1 MRCAVMPDIQIF
13 LFISGGLVALIVGGE
28 LLVRG
33 ATGIAVAAGVSSLV
47 IGLTVVAFGT
57 SMPEMVVSLQA
68 AAAGSPGIA
77 VANVVGSNIFNI
89 LCILGLCGM
98 IAPLAVSSQLVRI
111 DVPIMI
117 LGSLLVYIFSFGGKI
132 LPWQGLILLTILISY
147 TVFIVRRSRSET
159 RAVKAEYEAALSDE
173 RAEVKDIP
181 VWLSGVLVLV
191 GLFVLVLGARWLI
204 DGSVALARRFGVSET
219 VIGLTIVAAG
229 TSLPEVA
236 ASVMATIKGERDI
249 AIGNIV
255 GSCTFNLFAILGITP
270 LVSGGLPVPPE
281 MLNVD
286 LPVMLIAAIACFP
299 HFVAGLTFNRIEGV
313 LFFFSY
319 IGYTSWLV
327 LQATGS
333 LMRPDF
339 ERVVMTIVLPVL
351 VPVILLVLWSKYSLS
366 RKGPRNAKSS

>member
-1 MRCAVMPDIQIF
+1 MGDSQIF
-13 LFISGGLVALIVGGE
+13 LFISGGLVALVVGGE
-28 LLVRG
+28 FLVRG

-57 SMPEMVVSLQA
+57 SMPELVVSLQA

-89 LCILGLCGM
+89 LFILGLCGM

-111 DVPIMI
+111 DVPLMI
-117 LGSLLVYIFSFGGKI
+117 FGSLLVYIFAFGGKI
-132 LPWQGLILLTILISY
+132 MPWQGLLLLAVLTSY
-147 TVFIVRRSRSET
+147 TIFIVKRSRRET
-159 RAVKAEYEAALSDE
+159 RAVKAEYDEALSDE
-173 RAEVKDIP
+173 RAEVKNVP
-181 VWLSGVLVLV
+181 VWLSAVLVLV

-219 VIGLTIVAAG
+219 VIGLTIVAGG

-255 GSCTFNLFAILGITP
+255 GSSSFNLFAILGFAPIF
-270 LVSGGLPVPPE
+270 SGGLPVAPE

-286 LPVMLIAAIACFP
+286 FPVMVIAAIACFP
-299 HFVAGLTFNRIEGV
+299 HFVAGLTFNRIEGL
-313 LFFFSY
+313 LFFISY
-319 IGYTSWLV
+319 AGYTTWLV

-333 LMRPDF
+333 LLRPDF

-351 VPVILLVLWSKYSLS
+351 VPVVLLVLWSKYRLS
-366 RKGPRNAKSS
+366 RSMAKKAKSS

>member
-1 MRCAVMPDIQIF
+1 MSDFTILVLIAA
-13 LFISGGLVALIVGGE
+13 GLTALIVGGE

-57 SMPEMVVSLQA
+57 SVPELVVSLQA

-77 VANVVGSNIFNI
+77 VANVVGSNIFNVFF
-89 LCILGLCGM
+89 ILGLCGM
-98 IAPLAVSSQLVRI
+98 IAPLSVSSQLVRI
-111 DVPIMI
+111 DVPLMI
-117 LGSLLVYIFSFGGKI
+117 FGSLLVYIFAFNGSIK
-132 LPWQGLILLTILISY
+132 PWQGFLLFMTLVCYTI
-147 TVFIVRRSRSET
+147 FIVRRSRKET

-173 RAEVKDIP
+173 KSAVAQLP
-181 VWLSGVLVLV
+181 VWVSGLLVLV

-204 DGSVALARRFGVSET
+204 EGSVALARRFGVSET

-236 ASVMATIKGERDI
+236 ASVVATLKGERDI

-255 GSCTFNLFAILGITP
+255 GSCTFNLFAILGIAP
-270 LVSGGLPVPPE
+270 MASGGLPVGAE

-286 LPVMLIAAIACFP
+286 FPVMLVAAIACFP
-299 HFVAGLTFNRIEGV
+299 HFVAGFTFNRLEGM
-313 LFFFSY
+313 LFFLSY
-319 IGYTSWLV
+319 LGYTVWLV

-333 LMRPDF
+333 VLKPDF
-339 ERVVMTIVLPVL
+339 ERIATTVIFPLLIPIVLL
-351 VPVILLVLWSKYSLS
+351 ILWSKHRLS
-366 RKGPRNAKSS
+366 RSKRKR